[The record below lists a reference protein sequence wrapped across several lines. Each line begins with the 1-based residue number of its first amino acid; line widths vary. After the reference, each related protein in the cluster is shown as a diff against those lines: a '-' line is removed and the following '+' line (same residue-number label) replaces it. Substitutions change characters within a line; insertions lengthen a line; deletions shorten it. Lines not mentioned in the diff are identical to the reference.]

1 MYFRFVYPGLGMHH
15 VFVKDTLYHKKNCKD
30 FSEAYIKT
38 NIFIEYFNN
47 FFQSLFFGHTM

>member
-15 VFVKDTLYHKKNCKD
+15 IFVKDTLYHKKNCKD